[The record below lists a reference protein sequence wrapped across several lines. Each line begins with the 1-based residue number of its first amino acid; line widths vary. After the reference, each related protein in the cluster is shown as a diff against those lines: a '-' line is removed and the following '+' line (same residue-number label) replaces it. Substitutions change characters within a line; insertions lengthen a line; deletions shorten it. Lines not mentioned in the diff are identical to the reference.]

1 MRALV
6 PILALAAL
14 SACTTS
20 GTDDSVADGVAVLTM
35 NYSFD
40 GYVPDATDCQTAYA
54 ESLYVDL
61 EHSSGETR
69 LLPRPCDNTAIV
81 LDDLQTGAWIL
92 ELRTV
97 SDPESHTGIW
107 STSPVED
114 LSLVDGENVVDLV
127 LTCQSNC
134 GE

>member
-1 MRALV
+1 MKRLS
-6 PILALAAL
+6 ILALGAL
-14 SACTTS
+14 AACTATPS
-20 GTDDSVADGVAVLTM
+20 DTGEQPGVAVLTM
-35 NYSFD
+35 NYSFE
-40 GYVPDATDCQTAYA
+40 GFVPQATDCQTAYA

-69 LLPRPCDNTAIV
+69 LLPRPCENAAIV

-97 SDPESHTGIW
+97 SDPETHTGIW
-107 STSPVED
+107 ATTPVTD
-114 LSLVDGENVVDLV
+114 LSLADGDNSVDLV